1 MTYLD
6 LYNKLE
12 SVQGLTQWSRFMTTF
27 KIARCS
33 DAIRNEIIHFLESEA
48 PSNYALEL
56 HFTDTITGKMRNET
70 ITCTMVQEKL
80 GLEPLPALLYMDWL
94 RRDSRRASLFTDKID
109 AVLLESVEDIRAHI
123 DPELLKKAD
132 EVRKNES
139 KKMEDAL
146 DVEI

>member
-12 SVQGLTQWSRFMTTF
+12 SVQGLTQWNRFMTTF

-33 DAIRNEIIHFLESEA
+33 DAIRNEIIYFLESEA
-48 PSNYALEL
+48 LSNYALEL
-56 HFTDTITGKMRNET
+56 QFTDEVTGKMRNET
-70 ITCTMVQEKL
+70 ITCKMVQERL

-94 RRDSRRASLFTDKID
+94 RRDPRRASLFTGKID
-109 AVLLESVEDIRAHI
+109 AVLLGSVEDVRAHI

-132 EVRKNES
+132 EVRNNES
-139 KKMEDAL
+139 KKIEDAL
-146 DVEI
+146 DIEI

>member
-6 LYNKLE
+6 LYNKLK
-12 SVQGLTQWSRFMTTF
+12 SVNGLTQWNRLMTTF

-33 DAIRNEIIHFLESEA
+33 DAIRNEIICFLESEA

-56 HFTDTITGKMRNET
+56 QFMDTVTGKMRKET
-70 ITCTMVQEKL
+70 ITCGMVQEKL

-94 RRDSRRASLFTDKID
+94 RRDSRRASLFTGKID
-109 AVLLESVEDIRAHI
+109 VVILGSVEDVRAHI

-139 KKMEDAL
+139 KKMEEAL

>member
-6 LYNKLE
+6 LYNKLK

-33 DAIRNEIIHFLESEA
+33 DAIRNEIINFLESEA

-56 HFTDTITGKMRNET
+56 QFTDEATGKMRNET
-70 ITCTMVQEKL
+70 ITSGMVQEKL

-94 RRDSRRASLFTDKID
+94 RRDSRRASLFTGKID
-109 AVLLESVEDIRAHI
+109 TVLLGSVEDVRAHI
-123 DPELLKKAD
+123 DPELLRKAD
-132 EVRKNES
+132 EVRKNENE
-139 KKMEDAL
+139 KMEGAL